1 MITRINS
8 NNHMYHFWFRN
19 ISISKLW
26 KDDYSFSGFTIFSE
40 HHRGQICSGWC
51 WAYNDS

>member
-26 KDDYSFSGFTIFSE
+26 KDTDKNN
-40 HHRGQICSGWC
+40 RRK
-51 WAYNDS
+51 